1 MGSRLGPLG
10 SACDPGLA
18 GPSTAPGPFF
28 LLSFPHELLATI
40 LSSGAWKFFKRLRR
54 DVRSLTC
61 LEEAEREAGADQGGS

>member
-18 GPSTAPGPFF
+18 GPSTAPGRFF

-40 LSSGAWKFFKRLRR
+40 LSSGAWEFFERLRR
-54 DVRSLTC
+54 DMSNLAC
-61 LEEAEREAGADQGGS
+61 LEEADSKGGGC